1 MSEELRK
8 QYGPIAGDIQEILIS
23 PEEIQQTVGKI
34 GRGDATGCQKA
45 LKRGMAVALVA
56 FLAAAL
62 LPVNLLGS

>member
-1 MSEELRK
+1 MAVADLFFLLS
-8 QYGPIAGDIQEILIS
+8 
-23 PEEIQQTVGKI
+23 VGKI